1 MALKNASYQRSS
13 LSSLI
18 CFSYLS
24 WSSSESVDR
33 RTSSGNA
40 DLFLLLTLP
49 ELTSQEEPQAVSNSV
64 SGQLDWTHKNIPKIT
79 ISRAKLDLA

>member
-1 MALKNASYQRSS
+1 MVLKNASYQRSS
-13 LSSLI
+13 LI
-18 CFSYLS
+18 CFSYHSLS
-24 WSSSESVDR
+24 SRESVDR

-64 SGQLDWTHKNIPKIT
+64 SGQLDWTRYSENHNF
-79 ISRAKLDLA
+79 